1 MNKVTLFKTLF
12 EHLEIIRRV
21 KLQLFCMTCVVG
33 TKIDGLQVSAAVR
46 ERVKKA
52 VEELTVLGIKPCL
65 ATVLVGDNPASAT
78 YVRNK
83 QKACAEVG
91 ILTKDHKLPPTLTQ
105 SELNNLIDS
114 LNHDNE
120 VHGILVQLPLPE
132 QLDEFETTSRISPL
146 KDVDGLTPHNVGL
159 LVMKKAILKACTPS
173 GIIELFDHYGIP
185 LEGKNI
191 VVINRSNLV
200 GKPLFHLLIERNAT
214 VTMCHSKTRNLTDVC
229 KNADIVITGVG
240 DRTKFVLTPDMI
252 KDGAVVIDVATT
264 RLDGKLVGDSDF
276 DKIIQKASYASPV
289 PGGVGPMT
297 IAMLLKNT
305 VTAASLSKKFDRK

>member
-1 MNKVTLFKTLF
+1 M
-12 EHLEIIRRV
+12 
-21 KLQLFCMTCVVG
+21 G
-33 TKIDGLQVSAAVR
+33 TKIDGIQVAAVVR

-52 VEELTVLGIKPCL
+52 VGELALAGIKPCL

-83 QKACAEVG
+83 QKACTEVG
-91 ILTKDHKLPPTLTQ
+91 ILTKDHKLPATLTQ
-105 SELNNLIDS
+105 TEMNSLIDS
-114 LNHDNE
+114 LNQDKA
-120 VHGILVQLPLPE
+120 VHGILVQLPLPK

-173 GIIELFDHYGIP
+173 GIIELLDHYEISI
-185 LEGKNI
+185 EGKNAVI
-191 VVINRSNLV
+191 INRSNLV

-214 VTMCHSKTRNLTDVC
+214 VTMCHSKTRNLADIC
-229 KNADIVITGVG
+229 RGADIVITGVG
-240 DRTKFVLTPDMI
+240 DRSKFVLTPDMI
-252 KDGAVVIDVATT
+252 KQGAIVIDVATG
-264 RLDGKLVGDSDF
+264 RLNGKLVGDSNF
-276 DKIIQKASYASPV
+276 DEIIQKASYASPV

-305 VTAASLSKKFDRK
+305 VTAASLSKSFEGK